1 MILTDWTFGYCL
13 IPLFVN
19 SCFASAQPTHANLL
33 ARSLADPQFQMA
45 RLIQAVVNSATNDGD
60 LHVEFNAP
68 NIMSIN
74 LPVHVMTAA
83 VHPPQARPATG
94 AAAAAAGNTDNA
106 GNGGAGAVGDQA
118 SAAAPAA
125 GAATSAGASVGS
137 ASTSTGTRSG
147 EQRANTLP
155 TTATQTRSTSRPQIQ
170 IGGNNNWAG
179 RIAPTH
185 TAFDRF
191 LPCNSHHIREPEPLP
206 QNNNNNNNAS
216 SSSNSNN
223 VNSGQARGSRS
234 SSGTR
239 RAANNASNPMGEFR
253 FLSCPVNIDTDRY
266 MHVPPHT
273 LTDIHVPRIH
283 TDIDVH
289 LHTSIHHII
298 HVDYHHVFLIS
309 CTLSPRLYAFLILT
323 LSPEM

>member
-1 MILTDWTFGYCL
+1 MFI
-13 IPLFVN
+13 N
-19 SCFASAQPTHANLL
+19 SCFASAIPTHANLFS
-33 ARSLADPQFQMA
+33 RSLADPQVQMA

-83 VHPPQARPATG
+83 VHPPQARPAT
-94 AAAAAAGNTDNA
+94 AAAAAGNTDNA
-106 GNGGAGAVGDQA
+106 GTGGVGAVGEPA
-118 SAAAPAA
+118 SAAGA
-125 GAATSAGASVGS
+125 GATSAGAGAGVAA
-137 ASTSTGTRSG
+137 ASTSSGTRSG

-216 SSSNSNN
+216 SSSNN
-223 VNSGQARGSRS
+223 VNSGQGNTSS

-239 RAANNASNPMGEFR
+239 RAGRNAGEFR
-253 FLSCPVNIDTDRY
+253 FLSCPVYIDTHIR
-266 MHVPPHT
+266 MHVT
-273 LTDIHVPRIH
+273 
-283 TDIDVH
+283 
-289 LHTSIHHII
+289 LHTHTHRHTCAQYKHTHTQTYMCIHPSIKSFMYII
-298 HVDYHHVFLIS
+298 FMY
-309 CTLSPRLYAFLILT
+309 P
-323 LSPEM
+323 

>member
-19 SCFASAQPTHANLL
+19 CYFASAQLTHANLL
-33 ARSLADPQFQMA
+33 PRSLADPQFQMA

-94 AAAAAAGNTDNA
+94 TAAAAGNTDNA
-106 GNGGAGAVGDQA
+106 DTGGAGAVGDQA
-118 SAAAPAA
+118 SAAAAPAA

-216 SSSNSNN
+216 SSSSNN
-223 VNSGQARGSRS
+223 VNSGQARVSRS

-239 RAANNASNPMGEFR
+239 RAANNAPNSMGEFR
-253 FLSCPVNIDTDRY
+253 FLSCHVYIDTHRY

-273 LTDIHVPRIH
+273 HKDIDIHMPQIH
-283 TDIDVH
+283 TDIDIHV
-289 LHTSIHHII
+289 HTSIHHII
-298 HVDYHHVFLIS
+298 HVHHHYVSLI
-309 CTLSPRLYAFLILT
+309 AFASLRCMLF
-323 LSPEM
+323 SS